1 MNARPRP
8 PAPGEVF
15 YARTFALI
23 TLFILGALSYR
34 ILVPVY
40 AALAWAALIA
50 FLLYPLHVRLTK
62 LLRGRRSWSAGLLT
76 LFAVLVVLGPITG
89 LAAAFVVQAEDVLK
103 MAQSLASQ
111 QIGAQGT
118 AGAGRLMNS
127 LLSGIERNFGIAP
140 AQIQEWATDAA
151 RTVLRG
157 LASVGGR
164 IFVGAL
170 GTALSFT
177 ISMFVVF
184 FLLRDGAEMLR
195 MVRGLVP
202 MPRPDKRHLFDHL
215 SSVVHAVIYGTGL
228 TALIQGA
235 LLGTAFAVL
244 GLPAPVVIGVLS
256 AIVALLP
263 LVGTPVVWVPTV
275 IILALQGR
283 WVVAL
288 IMLAWGLVVSTVD
301 NILRPILVAGRG
313 AQIGTL
319 TVFIGVIGGVS
330 AFGAVGLFL
339 GPVVLSMGIAL
350 ARFTLELRQPHSDLR
365 SAPLPP
371 GPQPPVSSN
380 SAPYGRAPQNHSK
393 PL

>member
-1 MNARPRP
+1 
-8 PAPGEVF
+8 VF
-15 YARTFALI
+15 YARTFALV

-50 FLLYPLHVRLTK
+50 FLLHPLHVRLTK
-62 LLRGRRSWSAGLLT
+62 LLRGHKSLSAGLLT
-76 LFAVLVVLGPITG
+76 LLAILIVLGPITG

-103 MAQSLASQ
+103 MAQGFASQ

-127 LLSGIERNFGIAP
+127 LLSALEDNFGVTP
-140 AQIQEWATDAA
+140 AQIQGWATDAA

-228 TALIQGA
+228 TALIQGIM
-235 LLGTAFAVL
+235 LGAAFAVL

-256 AIVALLP
+256 TIVALLP
-263 LVGTPVVWVPTV
+263 LVGTPGVWVPTV

-288 IMLAWGLVVSTVD
+288 IMLVWGLIISTID
-301 NILRPILVAGRG
+301 NVLRPILVAGRG

-319 TVFIGVIGGVS
+319 TVFIGVSGGAS
-330 AFGAVGLFL
+330 ALGAVGLFL

-350 ARFTLELRQPHSDLR
+350 ARFTLELRHPHSDVR
-365 SAPLPP
+365 SPLLPP
-371 GPQPPVSSN
+371 GPQPPISS
-380 SAPYGRAPQNHSK
+380 SPTPYSHPPRNHSE